1 MVLCRLLMFAPVKSQ
16 ELCNRLVHYDHHEV
30 GFCIYL
36 LLFTF
41 VVGVCVFV
49 RVCVRVSFF

>member
-1 MVLCRLLMFAPVKSQ
+1 MFAPVKSQ